1 MRDIMEKKQ
10 TGSKAP
16 EWLELKAKDIEQ
28 IVFELRGQ
36 GLSSSEI
43 GLILRDRYGVPDVK
57 LATEKKITQIL
68 KEKNVGPK
76 VPEDLQNLITKA
88 LELKKH
94 LDLNLKDVHNKRA
107 LQLMESKIRRLVKYY
122 KNNGE
127 LPKEW
132 IYDLKTAEML
142 ISR

>member
-1 MRDIMEKKQ
+1 MAKKQ
-10 TGSKAP
+10 TRSKAP
-16 EWLELKAKDIEQ
+16 KWLELNAKDIEQ
-28 IVFELRGQ
+28 IVLELSGQ
-36 GLSSSEI
+36 GMSSSEI
-43 GLILRDRYGVPDVK
+43 GLILRDRHEVPDVK

-76 VPEDLQNLITKA
+76 VPEDLQNLITRA

-122 KNNGE
+122 KNKGD
-127 LPKEW
+127 LPEDW
-132 IYDLKTAEML
+132 IYDIKTAEIL